1 MENEKSNE
9 FDNNQDLGSITE
21 FQDGYNNRISYTDN
35 NMINNLKR
43 KSRQL
48 SSKSMTTTIKYI
60 CTISKN
66 DTIRENKFKK
76 DNDLINK
83 SLMNGTI
90 LRTQSRILNNKNNED
105 YLMLKSEYSY
115 RNKGFENF
123 DMDKV
128 FGSSYHKNKK
138 IISKKSSQK
147 FDNNNNNE
155 KIKIFKK
162 YSLNYNKDNSEENN
176 KETINRENKER
187 INQNIENNNSN
198 KLKLLKN
205 DYYNDIN
212 KTNKYMDLNSKI
224 KKNKD
229 EINKTNETK
238 LITDEISKIKSQPKL
253 PNENIKKNSIKQKQS
268 LPFNIKQQII
278 NMEGNMFIP
287 KTKNNLFIY
296 NNYQKRN
303 KLENENNKTVDKI
316 GFNKKDYFFNKV
328 FNENNS
334 FMSNIN
340 KNSNVNM
347 INLYNKCANKITNCK
362 QFYNNRTTIGL
373 INNYGNFR
381 KEKCIMPP
389 NNLKNILSKREND
402 FFWY

>member
-21 FQDGYNNRISYTDN
+21 FQDGYNNIISYTDN

-155 KIKIFKK
+155 NIKIFKK
-162 YSLNYNKDNSEENN
+162 YTLNYNKDNSEENN

-212 KTNKYMDLNSKI
+212 KTNKYVDLNSKI
-224 KKNKD
+224 KKDKG
-229 EINKTNETK
+229 EINKTNEIK
-238 LITDEISKIKSQPKL
+238 LITDETSKIKRQTKL
-253 PNENIKKNSIKQKQS
+253 PNDNIKENSIKQKQN

-278 NMEGNMFIP
+278 N
-287 KTKNNLFIY
+287 
-296 NNYQKRN
+296 
-303 KLENENNKTVDKI
+303 
-316 GFNKKDYFFNKV
+316 
-328 FNENNS
+328 
-334 FMSNIN
+334 
-340 KNSNVNM
+340 
-347 INLYNKCANKITNCK
+347 
-362 QFYNNRTTIGL
+362 L
-373 INNYGNFR
+373 I
-381 KEKCIMPP
+381 
-389 NNLKNILSKREND
+389 
-402 FFWY
+402 